1 MKKLFNSYLFHI
13 YIFILL
19 FIVINVYLVFKV
31 DITKLFDSFT
41 MIYLFWFLVII
52 LLKIISDF
60 IKIEEY

>member
-19 FIVINVYLVFKV
+19 FIVINVYLIFKV
-31 DITKLFDSFT
+31 DVTKLFDSFT
-41 MIYLFWFLVII
+41 MIYLFWISVII

>member
-13 YIFILL
+13 YLFVLL
-19 FIVINVYLVFKV
+19 FIVINIYLIFKV
-31 DITKLFDSFT
+31 DVSKLFDSFT

-52 LLKIISDF
+52 LLKIISGF

>member
-19 FIVINVYLVFKV
+19 FIVINVYLIFKV
-31 DITKLFDSFT
+31 DVTKLFDSFT
-41 MIYLFWFLVII
+41 MIYLFWISVII
-52 LLKIISDF
+52 LLKIISGF

>member
-19 FIVINVYLVFKV
+19 FIVINVYLIFKV
-31 DITKLFDSFT
+31 DVTKLFDSFT
-41 MIYLFWFLVII
+41 MIYLFWISIII
-52 LLKIISDF
+52 LLKIISGF

>member
-19 FIVINVYLVFKV
+19 FIVINVYLIFKV
-31 DITKLFDSFT
+31 DVTKLFDSFI
-41 MIYLFWFLVII
+41 MIYLFWISVII
-52 LLKIISDF
+52 LLKIISGF